1 MHDEKSRD
9 ARAGGI
15 EEGPDGGGSL
25 DPPDW
30 EEARRLGHRMVDDM
44 LGFLR
49 SVRDRPAWRP
59 IPPEAKAAF
68 GSEAPRSGTDAARVY
83 EEFKRTILPYGLGNV
98 HPRFWGWVIG
108 TGTPIGMLADLL
120 ASGLNSNLFGGEQ
133 AAAYVEAQVVDWFKS
148 LLGFPAEAGGLLV
161 TGGSAANL
169 IGLAVAR
176 DARLAGA
183 REGGLRSL
191 AARPTVYASAEVHNS
206 VDKVVALL
214 GLGTTAL
221 RKVRVDDG
229 FRIDV
234 PELERM
240 IAADRDAGCAPFCV
254 VGNAGAVATGALDPL
269 DALADLCERE
279 KLWLHVDGAFGSLAA
294 LSPALRPLLRGME
307 RAHSLAFDLH
317 KWLCMPYDV
326 GCVIVRDREAQART
340 FAAPASYLAPQ
351 RRGVSAG
358 PHRFGEQ
365 GLELSRGFRALKVW
379 MSLKTHG
386 VERYARLIERNVA
399 QARYLADLVEAAP
412 DLELLAPVVL
422 NIVCFR
428 YAGPGIPPEG
438 LEALNRELLL
448 RLQETGVAVPSSAVV
463 RGATAIRVAIA
474 NHRSRREDFD
484 ALVAA
489 VRRIGSGLATERLG

>member
-1 MHDEKSRD
+1 
-9 ARAGGI
+9 
-15 EEGPDGGGSL
+15 
-25 DPPDW
+25 
-30 EEARRLGHRMVDDM
+30 MVDDM
-44 LGFLR
+44 LEFLR

-59 IPPEAKAAF
+59 IPPEVKATF
-68 GSEAPRSGTDAARVY
+68 RSDPPWNGTDAAIVY
-83 EEFKRTILPYGLGNV
+83 EEFKKTILPYGLGNV

-108 TGTPIGMLADLL
+108 TGTPVGMLADLL

-176 DARLAGA
+176 DAQLAGA
-183 REGGLRSL
+183 REGGLHSL

-214 GLGTTAL
+214 GLGATAL
-221 RKVRVDDG
+221 RKVRVDRL

-234 PELERM
+234 PELERL

-254 VGNAGAVATGALDPL
+254 VGNAGTVATGAIDPL
-269 DALADLCERE
+269 GALADLCERE
-279 KLWLHVDGAFGSLAA
+279 KLWFHVDGAFGSLAA
-294 LSPALRPLLRGME
+294 LSGALRPLLRGME

-317 KWLCMPYDV
+317 KWLSMPYDV
-326 GCVIVRDREAQART
+326 GCVIVRDREAQPRT
-340 FAAPASYLAPQ
+340 FATPASYLAPQ

-358 PHRFGEQ
+358 PHHFGEQ

-399 QARYLADLVEAAP
+399 QARYLAGLVEAAP
-412 DLELLAPVVL
+412 DLELLAPVAL

-428 YAGPGIPPEG
+428 YARPGLPPGG
-438 LEALNRELLL
+438 LDALNRELLL

-463 RGATAIRVAIA
+463 GGSAAIRVAIA

-484 ALVAA
+484 ALVEA
-489 VRRIGSGLATERLG
+489 VRRIGGELAPG